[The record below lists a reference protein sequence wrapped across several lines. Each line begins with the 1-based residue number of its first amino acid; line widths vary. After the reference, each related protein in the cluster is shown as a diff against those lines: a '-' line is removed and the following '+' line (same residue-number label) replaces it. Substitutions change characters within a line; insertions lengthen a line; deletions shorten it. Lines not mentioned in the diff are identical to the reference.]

1 MISNND
7 FYLGVSNS
15 VFIAYASEDKIYE
28 VTSVA
33 TNCKTNFPNS
43 CRIGDNHIEVD
54 DAFSL
59 TNPADGARIPIVEG
73 STPDPNITQVES
85 LITSKLRL
93 HEDYQTD
100 EGGIYRKNAYITLKL
115 GNLEKK
121 IRVRQRLAVPQEA
134 DFEIY
139 AYY

>member
-1 MISNND
+1 M
-7 FYLGVSNS
+7 
-15 VFIAYASEDKIYE
+15 
-28 VTSVA
+28 
-33 TNCKTNFPNS
+33 
-43 CRIGDNHIEVD
+43 
-54 DAFSL
+54 
-59 TNPADGARIPIVEG
+59 EG

-121 IRVRQRLAVPQEA
+121 IRVRQRLAVPQEGLILKYMPTTE
-134 DFEIY
+134 DVDSYDMNFY
-139 AYY
+139 CLTAYVEDGGR

>member
-1 MISNND
+1 M
-7 FYLGVSNS
+7 
-15 VFIAYASEDKIYE
+15 
-28 VTSVA
+28 
-33 TNCKTNFPNS
+33 
-43 CRIGDNHIEVD
+43 
-54 DAFSL
+54 
-59 TNPADGARIPIVEG
+59 EG

-121 IRVRQRLAVPQEA
+121 DSASGKDLLYPKKG
-134 DFEIY
+134 
-139 AYY
+139 